1 MFCNGKPTTVE
12 TAGLGSTGQWR
23 GGILTPLEGGLR
35 VPFAMRWPGKIAAG
49 SVSNDIVH
57 QMDLFPTFA
66 KIAGGKVPS
75 DRVIDG
81 LDMTDFFTGK
91 AQKSPREGFVVY
103 VGSTVFGVKWRDWK
117 LLFKELP
124 TPFGEIHEY
133 QSPKLF
139 NILNDPQEAENTL
152 FPNLWVP
159 KAALPQLEQHVA
171 SLKANPPVPTGQP
184 DPYEPPNYGWTRH
197 CGHWE
202 E

>member
-12 TAGLGSTGQWR
+12 TAGMGSTGQWR

-81 LDMTDFFTGK
+81 MDMTDFFTGK

-133 QSPKLF
+133 QSRSSSTF
-139 NILNDPQEAENTL
+139 
-152 FPNLWVP
+152 
-159 KAALPQLEQHVA
+159 
-171 SLKANPPVPTGQP
+171 
-184 DPYEPPNYGWTRH
+184 
-197 CGHWE
+197 
-202 E
+202 